1 MDKTL
6 RRLLVLGASV
16 IAFVLFLF
24 GLIFFN
30 LAKGLIIFSIA

>member
-1 MDKTL
+1 MIQNMDKTL
-6 RRLLVLGASV
+6 RRLLILGGSI

-30 LAKGLIIFSIA
+30 LVQGHIA